1 MIVKCPRC
9 EHEFD
14 LELETCVVEMLFECP
29 DCKTK
34 FMVGNTDDHPAKK
47 AVESERKSEPKPAP
61 KPAPVQQVTENTVL
75 PQKEEKESDWVLISL
90 RLLVCL
96 LVFFLFMGM
105 IATCAHKVQ
114 HKKQEEAV
122 EVEDSAEVVDTVEVE
137 EVEEEGGPV
146 PVTEASANRHTRIYE
161 DGYKIGYTIDD
172 ETYKLWGG
180 EGYFRSLWG
189 VYATYDMLQND
200 ALYKEYRRGLLDGM
214 AKRRNDTGR
223 GTNYY

>member
-34 FMVGNTDDHPAKK
+34 FMVGNTDDHPPRNV
-47 AVESERKSEPKPAP
+47 VEPERKSEPKPE
-61 KPAPVQQVTENTVL
+61 PVQQVTENTVL
-75 PQKEEKESDWVLISL
+75 PQKEEKETDWGLISL

-96 LVFFLFMGM
+96 LIFFLFIGI

-114 HKKQEEAV
+114 HKEQKEIGEAV
-122 EVEDSAEVVDTVEVE
+122 EVEDSAEEVTE
-137 EVEEEGGPV
+137 EEWVEEEGGPV

-161 DGYKIGYTIDD
+161 AGYKVGYTIDA
-172 ETYKLWGG
+172 ETYRLMGG
-180 EGYFRSLWG
+180 EEYCRSLWG
-189 VYATYDMLQND
+189 IIATYDMLQND

-214 AKRRNDTGR
+214 AKRRSDTER
-223 GTNYY
+223 ETNYY

>member
-47 AVESERKSEPKPAP
+47 AVETKPEPE
-61 KPAPVQQVTENTVL
+61 PVQQTTDAVQ
-75 PQKEEKESDWVLISL
+75 PQKEEKESSGCIVKLLRFILICI
-90 RLLVCL
+90 VIWI
-96 LVFFLFMGM
+96 
-105 IATCAHKVQ
+105 IA
-114 HKKQEEAV
+114 
-122 EVEDSAEVVDTVEVE
+122 S
-137 EVEEEGGPV
+137 
-146 PVTEASANRHTRIYE
+146 IYE
-161 DGYKIGYTIDD
+161 SKKGYETVIKGTQQLIDNLGEQTAPEVDIETIKVSEEDIYTRVYKDGYKVGYTIDD

-189 VYATYDMLQND
+189 LYATYDMLQND

-214 AKRRNDTGR
+214 AKRRGDTGR